1 MKHILKER
9 SLDFAATIISFCDLL
24 KEKKMFEIS
33 NQLIRSAS
41 SIGAN
46 IYEAE
51 YAESPSDLLHKL
63 KISEKE
69 ASETQF
75 WLELCSRNKQIE
87 VPQDILRKLSEIKR
101 MLGASII
108 TIKKKLNKL

>member
-1 MKHILKER
+1 MKNILKEK
-9 SLDFAATIISFCDLL
+9 SIDFAAAVLEFSDSL
-24 KEKKMFEIS
+24 KEKKMFEVS

-46 IYEAE
+46 IYESE
-51 YAESPSDLLHKL
+51 YAESQSDLLHKL

-75 WLELCSRNKQIE
+75 WLELCSRSKHIE
-87 VPQDILRKLSEIKR
+87 VPQELKDSLTEIKKI
-101 MLGASII
+101 LGASVV
-108 TIKKKLNKL
+108 TIKKNLNRH

>member
-1 MKHILKER
+1 MKNILREK
-9 SLDFAATIISFCDLL
+9 SLDFAAAILEFSECL
-24 KEKKMFEIS
+24 KEKKMFEVS

-46 IYEAE
+46 IYESE
-51 YAESPSDLLHKL
+51 YAESQSDLLHKL

-87 VPQDILRKLSEIKR
+87 VPENIISDLTQIKKL
-101 MLGASII
+101 LAASII
-108 TIKKKLNKL
+108 TIKKNLNRL